1 MFRCVTTLRGLVID
15 IDTFEEPIE
24 QWKVL
29 LENYFCC
36 FLTFKEET
44 KRLLEKN
51 VVVQQLFLSPSILMC
66 LHLDQRFMKGY

>member
-44 KRLLEKN
+44 KRLLEKKMWWCN
-51 VVVQQLFLSPSILMC
+51 NYF
-66 LHLDQRFMKGY
+66 